1 MVGQLVLLELV
12 AGAGDR
18 VVVEVGG
25 VVEQVPLLG
34 VLLMDLSIQ
43 GQARQCTQDSA
54 PGSVLASLLQGWQLE
69 RKTSEGVLVLW
80 MTL

>member
-1 MVGQLVLLELV
+1 MLGQLVLLELV

-25 VVEQVPLLG
+25 VVDQVPLLG

-43 GQARQCTQDSA
+43 GQARQCTQD
-54 PGSVLASLLQGWQLE
+54 
-69 RKTSEGVLVLW
+69 
-80 MTL
+80 